1 MIHKIST
8 FFEYNIKQVG
18 LFSGLFFSF
27 VILPIIFLIDLHF
40 VYKYNILETE
50 YYKALTVFN
59 NSLSSILIA
68 ILLTTFSVVFVV
80 MQLASTQFSPRILR
94 YFMAND
100 LKIQQ
105 FIGIYLGAIA
115 SIFLLQV
122 LSPLFVVKFQLC
134 IISSII
140 LSFYCILI
148 NFPNVII
155 HLNDNMNVAT
165 ITNKIKTET
174 IQEIDLLYTE
184 QWQKNDCLLYKKPK
198 NTANEHLFPIIWT
211 GKSGYLSEVN
221 YSKLSK
227 QIRKFIAKNP
237 SIPAFKTHQKPIIGE
252 FIMGGNTVVLT
263 VQFNK
268 AIDQD
273 TVKILENHFNKIVL
287 AAFQVH
293 RYRSYRQDISFGVR
307 KLVDIAIKAIS
318 PAVNDPTTCL
328 NCIDYLGEIVRQLS
342 LRKFPSTQTQ
352 KLQQENIYINEF
364 DFKEFIN
371 FAFDQIF
378 YWGKKDL
385 VVVKRLLQTIYQILP
400 CVSNPHNLKI
410 LIKEVED
417 MELEKIYRL
426 QDTEDYTLEQRT
438 AVQKELQKF
447 NVKAKIQIEK
457 IKSAGILSVYDLQ
470 PNETNDN
477 LSAERLIE
485 IESLA
490 YLTRYLVS

>member
-1 MIHKIST
+1 MLHKIST

-18 LFSGLFFSF
+18 LFTGLFFSF
-27 VILPIIFLIDLHF
+27 AILPIIFLIDLHF
-40 VYKYNILETE
+40 AYNYNILETE
-50 YYKALTVFN
+50 YYKTLTVFN

-100 LKIQQ
+100 LKVQQ

-122 LSPLFVVKFQLC
+122 FSPLFVIKFQLC
-134 IISSII
+134 IITSII

-198 NTANEHLFPIIWT
+198 TIANEHLVSIIWR

-227 QIRKFIAKNP
+227 QIRKLIAKN
-237 SIPAFKTHQKPIIGE
+237 SAIPTFKIHQKPIIGE
-252 FIMGGNTVVLT
+252 FIMSGNTVVLT

-268 AIDQD
+268 TIDQN
-273 TVKILENHFNKIVL
+273 TAKIIEDHLNKIVL
-287 AAFQVH
+287 AAFHVH
-293 RYRSYRQDISFGVR
+293 RYRSYKQDISFGVR

-352 KLQQENIYINEF
+352 QLQQENIYINEF

-378 YWGKKDL
+378 YWGKKDP
-385 VVVKRLLQTIYQILP
+385 VVIKRLLQTIYHILP
-400 CVSNPHNLKI
+400 SVSNPHNLKI
-410 LIKEVED
+410 LINEVED
-417 MELEKIYRL
+417 MELEKVYPL
-426 QDTEDYTLEQRT
+426 QHTIEYTLEQRT
-438 AVQKELQKF
+438 AIQKELQKF
-447 NVKAKIQIEK
+447 NTKAKAQIEK
-457 IKSAGILSVYDLQ
+457 IKNAGILMSYNLQ
-470 PNETNDN
+470 INETNDN
-477 LSAERLIE
+477 LSAVRYIE
-485 IESLA
+485 IESVA
-490 YLTRYLVS
+490 YLEKYLTK